1 MQKIQMIKQAF
12 DEEIAPFTAVAEQEM
27 DNFRDL
33 YERNEYHI
41 KDIVDIVEEAA
52 SDVKYVLLLFSE
64 KKNNYYKNLDIR
76 CTIFSLN
83 QFT

>member
-1 MQKIQMIKQAF
+1 MIKQAF

-41 KDIVDIVEEAA
+41 KDIVDTVEEAA
-52 SDVKYVLLLFSE
+52 SDVKYVLLLFSD
-64 KKNNYYKNLDIR
+64 KKITNNYYTNLDIC
-76 CTIFSLN
+76 CTIFSLH